1 MMRKIIVQNFVNVKT
16 LYKEDNNCIDCKSYK
31 YMDYNPDYPEKG
43 TSKYIC
49 NIDEDNIPENAE
61 IGGCPDYIKKSC
73 ESCNLKCKDGYKI
86 TGRQP
91 MCFKSYFDIESF
103 KCVKERIKMSK
114 ANTEKFD
121 EPPIEGGEEAET
133 NGSHAASAEENF

>member
-1 MMRKIIVQNFVNVKT
+1 MTK
-16 LYKEDNNCIDCKSYK
+16 
-31 YMDYNPDYPEKG
+31 
-43 TSKYIC
+43 
-49 NIDEDNIPENAE
+49 DNIPENAE
-61 IGGCPDYIKKSC
+61 IGDCPDTLKEG

-103 KCVKERIKMSK
+103 KCVKEIEEDNEKC

-121 EPPIEGGEEAET
+121 EPPIEGGEWLKLMKKQK
-133 NGSHAASAEENF
+133 GLVLKKSLRLQVK